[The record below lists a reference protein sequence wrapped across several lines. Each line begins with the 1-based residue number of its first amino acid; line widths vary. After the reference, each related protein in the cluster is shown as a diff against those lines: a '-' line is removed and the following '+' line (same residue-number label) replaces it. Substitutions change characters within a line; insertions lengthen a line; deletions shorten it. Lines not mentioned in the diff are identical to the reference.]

1 MELWREKWARLIK
14 RSRKFFLSKIASEK
28 RREDK
33 SSGNGEKKKWSG
45 NGHNV
50 KWARINCPLSAI
62 EQEADMN
69 KSLLSI
75 EKLAAHG
82 FAITNAEKQKQIT
95 SKVFSAINLLS
106 HSPHER
112 IAIFLSLANVICP
125 IQASI
130 VLECNS

>member
-1 MELWREKWARLIK
+1 M
-14 RSRKFFLSKIASEK
+14 EK
-28 RREDK
+28 RR
-33 SSGNGEKKKWSG
+33 NGVETVITWNERG
-45 NGHNV
+45 LI
-50 KWARINCPLSAI
+50 ALCPL
-62 EQEADMN
+62 ELEADMN
-69 KSLLSI
+69 KSLQSI